1 MRHFRASCWT
11 THGRPR
17 SADCHRKVNYL
28 PEVVEFLYYKQG
40 GWLSVLFG
48 NDERKLNGHYA
59 VYYVLS
65 MEKGT
70 KCWITV
76 RVEVDANKPE
86 YPSVTPRVPAAVWAS
101 VKCAICT
108 V

>member
-1 MRHFRASCWT
+1 M
-11 THGRPR
+11 
-17 SADCHRKVNYL
+17 
-28 PEVVEFLYYKQG
+28 VEFLYYKQG

-65 MEKGT
+65 MEQGT

-76 RVEVDANKPE
+76 RVEVDANKTRV
-86 YPSVTPRVPAAVWAS
+86 SVGDAAGAGGGMGRARSARHVRPGAGRPAGRTPAGAAGRLAG
-101 VKCAICT
+101 
-108 V
+108 